1 MNCQNCTA
9 RIDYR
14 FLTSC
19 AYCGSKVD
27 ASGVS
32 QIDPFPE
39 LQVAKRPVWKT
50 LITIVY
56 TLASSAAGMVSGAVA
71 GYVLL
76 AVLYE
81 IFLRGTESAHNG
93 CCSCGILLG
102 MLSVFGGAYLGTV
115 GGAVFG
121 VKRPIV

>member
-39 LQVAKRPVWKT
+39 LQVAKRPVWKV
-50 LITIVY
+50 LISIAYTI
-56 TLASSAAGMVSGAVA
+56 ASSAAGLISGTVA
-71 GYVLL
+71 GYGLFV
-76 AVLYE
+76 VIYQ
-81 IFLRGTESAHNG
+81 IFFRGTESAHTG
-93 CCSCGILLG
+93 CCNCGILLG
-102 MLSVFGGAYLGTV
+102 MLSVFGGAYLGSV
-115 GGAVFG
+115 GGAVFSI
-121 VKRPIV
+121 KRPLL